1 MEQHNSKVAFIAIKI
16 RRFHEKNIPWRVY
29 HGGTHSTRKTS
40 LQRSACVDTSDL
52 SRILDINTAK
62 MTATVEPNV
71 TMDAL
76 VRRTLPHG
84 LLPLV
89 VPEFPSIT
97 VGGGFAGTAAESSSF
112 KYGFLEN
119 TVNWIE
125 IVLADGS
132 VTLASRDLHSDLYH
146 GAAGT
151 FGTLGVITLL
161 EIQLMK
167 AEAFVQLTYHP
178 VNSIREAI
186 HQIRKA
192 TEDHSNDFVDAILL
206 KRDRGAVIT
215 GRLIKEVHPN
225 HPVGS
230 FSQARDEWYYLH
242 VEQVLADR
250 TAPKTEVVPVPDYL
264 FRYDRGAFWTGR
276 HVFTYFAIPFTRFWR
291 WALDSLFNTKIL
303 YHGLHENGMAQD
315 NIIQDLV
322 LPISRVQEFIEWI
335 DETHAIYPLWLCP
348 LWQSDEKS
356 FYPHM
361 DSMMTEKKTRRI
373 SWEWGQPT
381 PVSSAD
387 EKNDREMDDQQQR
400 QRQRQQQQVIMSS
413 SNKKELLVN
422 IGVWGPRLPNPRDFL
437 LQNRQLEHKV
447 RELGG
452 MKWLYA
458 HCHYTP
464 EEFWAIYD
472 KQWYDELRAKYHAT
486 GLPSVYDKTRFD
498 WEAERRA
505 IQASWLRWLFSF
517 FWWLWPVPGIYGVL
531 CVLMNSDYLGF

>member
-1 MEQHNSKVAFIAIKI
+1 MRSMEQHSLRVALIASKI
-16 RRFHEKNIPWRVY
+16 RQFHNEKVPWRVY
-29 HGGTHSTRKTS
+29 HGGTHSTRKIS
-40 LQRSACVDTSDL
+40 LQRSASVDTSNL
-52 SRILDINTAK
+52 SQILRINTTE

-71 TMDAL
+71 TMGTL
-76 VRRTLPHG
+76 VRETLRYG
-84 LLPLV
+84 LLPPV
-89 VPEFPSIT
+89 VPEFPNIT

-125 IVLADGS
+125 IVLSNGS
-132 VTLASRDLHSDLYH
+132 VTIASRDLKSDLYH

-186 HQIRKA
+186 DQTQKA
-192 TEDHSNDFVDAILL
+192 TEDPANDFVDGILL

-215 GRLIKEVHPN
+215 GRLIKEPRPN
-225 HPVGS
+225 NPVES

-242 VEQVLADR
+242 VEQLLADA
-250 TAPKTEVVPVPDYL
+250 TTSKTEVVPVPDYL

-276 HVFTYFAIPFTRFWR
+276 HAFTYFAIPFTRFWR
-291 WALDSLFNTKIL
+291 WALDSLMYTKIL
-303 YHGLHENGMAQD
+303 YHGLHENGMAKD

-335 DETHAIYPLWLCP
+335 DENHAIYPLWLCP

-356 FYPHM
+356 FYPAM
-361 DSMMTEKKTRRI
+361 DGTITEKKNRRS
-373 SWEWGQPT
+373 SWEGEQPM
-381 PVSSAD
+381 PIPSAE
-387 EKNDREMDDQQQR
+387 EKDCEMGDQQ
-400 QRQRQQQQVIMSS
+400 QQQQVVASTG
-413 SNKKELLVN
+413 KKELLMNV
-422 IGVWGPRLPNPRDFL
+422 GVWGPRLPNPDDFL
-437 LQNRQLEHKV
+437 VKNRELEHKV

-458 HCHYTP
+458 HCHYTR
-464 EEFWAIYD
+464 EEFWTIYD
-472 KQWYDELRAKYHAT
+472 KQWYDDLRAKYHAT

-505 IQASWLRWLFSF
+505 IQGSWLRWLFSF
-517 FWWLWPVPGIYGVL
+517 VWWIWPVPGIYGVL
-531 CVLMNSDYLGF
+531 CVLMDSDYLSF